1 MILKPA
7 LAAMIASGLIVPEK
21 PKLVFPK
28 PAIIKAENLELTRHI
43 LLGMPLTMG
52 MLARNAFVQAAIAAT
67 AASTSGSV
75 TSYTVSLPTGIVA
88 GNLLIAVVG
97 NNGDRTHTWPAGWT
111 ELTDDL
117 NGSISSATIGYR
129 VANGSEGASITVT
142 ASSAA
147 PSAHVAVRITGSFGT
162 PVASSVATGSSTAPD
177 SSVVSRGNGRL
188 YLAIFGGRNNSFTI
202 NSPPSGYTTSRSSIT
217 GSASAAIAFLQS
229 SAATS
234 DPSAWSL
241 SGSCNWVARTVA
253 V

>member
-1 MILKPA
+1 
-7 LAAMIASGLIVPEK
+7 
-21 PKLVFPK
+21 
-28 PAIIKAENLELTRHI
+28 
-43 LLGMPLTMG
+43 
-52 MLARNAFVQAAIAAT
+52 
-67 AASTSGSV
+67 
-75 TSYTVSLPTGIVA
+75 VSLPTGIVA

>member
-1 MILKPA
+1 
-7 LAAMIASGLIVPEK
+7 
-21 PKLVFPK
+21 
-28 PAIIKAENLELTRHI
+28 
-43 LLGMPLTMG
+43 
-52 MLARNAFVQAAIAAT
+52 
-67 AASTSGSV
+67 
-75 TSYTVSLPTGIVA
+75 VSLPTGIAA

-111 ELTDDL
+111 TLTDDL
-117 NGSISSATIGYR
+117 NGGISSATIGYR
-129 VANGSEGASITVT
+129 VANGSEGASIIVT
-142 ASSAA
+142 SNGNASFTSHVSA
-147 PSAHVAVRITGSFGT
+147 RITGSFGT
-162 PVASSVATGSSTAPD
+162 PVASSVATGSSTAPN

-202 NSPPSGYTTSRSSIT
+202 NSPPSGYTTSISRIT

-241 SGSCNWVARTVA
+241 SGSCQWVARTVA

>member
-1 MILKPA
+1 
-7 LAAMIASGLIVPEK
+7 
-21 PKLVFPK
+21 
-28 PAIIKAENLELTRHI
+28 
-43 LLGMPLTMG
+43 
-52 MLARNAFVQAAIAAT
+52 
-67 AASTSGSV
+67 
-75 TSYTVSLPTGIVA
+75 VSLPTGIVA

-111 ELTDDL
+111 ELTDDK
-117 NGSISSATIGYR
+117 NGTTSSATIGYR
-129 VANGSEGASITVT
+129 VADGSEGASIVVT

-162 PVASSVATGSSTAPD
+162 PVASDVATGASSAPN
-177 SSVVSRGNGRL
+177 STSVSGGNGRL

-241 SGSCNWVARTVA
+241 SGSCTWVARTVA